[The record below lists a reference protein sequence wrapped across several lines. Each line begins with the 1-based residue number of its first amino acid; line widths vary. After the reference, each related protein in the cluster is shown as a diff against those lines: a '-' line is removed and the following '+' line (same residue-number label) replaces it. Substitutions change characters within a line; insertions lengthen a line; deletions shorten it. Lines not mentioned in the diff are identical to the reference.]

1 MASELYQAVG
11 QQSGQNLTPNQ
22 PPKNPQA
29 QCREIIQQR
38 GLNVPAN
45 LAGDPQAIMQH
56 LMQSGQIPRAQFEA
70 AGQRFMQMF
79 GRGRR

>member
-1 MASELYQAVG
+1 MASDLYQAVG
-11 QQSGQNLTPNQ
+11 QQGVQTPNQ
-22 PPKNPQA
+22 PAPMQTPQA

-38 GLNVPAN
+38 GLNVPPN

-70 AGQRFMQMF
+70 AGHRFMQMF